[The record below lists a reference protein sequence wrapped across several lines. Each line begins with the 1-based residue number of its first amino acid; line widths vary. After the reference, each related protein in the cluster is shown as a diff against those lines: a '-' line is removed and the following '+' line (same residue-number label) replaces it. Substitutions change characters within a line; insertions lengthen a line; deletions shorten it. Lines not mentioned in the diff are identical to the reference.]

1 MALVTNDWRIDV
13 LIAIFTLC
21 ILIYYKIKS
30 IYSYFEKRNIKYI
43 KGKFLLGSDPDV
55 VLLKV
60 HVTES
65 WEKIY
70 KKLENEKYGGFYQAI
85 LPSIMLRDPEYI
97 NFVLKTKFEHFYDR
111 HFMVDEKR
119 NPLDENLF
127 FLRGNKWK
135 YLRSKMAPLFSQVK
149 LKWMYE
155 QIDECVDIFEEC
167 IDKLSDGKDIDI
179 NAILKNFTA
188 DVTASCGYGIEPQAS
203 KNPDWEFSEVGRD
216 FFDPKKKNM
225 LIFLL
230 RLSIPHVFYW
240 LKVGTVTNKV
250 RNFFLSTTE
259 KILHQRRSTGVVRK
273 DFVQLLLQLKETGTV
288 EIDSRETEKK
298 KVDTE
303 TSNEVIELT
312 DNLLAAQSFAFFLAG
327 YETTSNTLYF
337 TFYFLAKHPE
347 IQERAR
353 KEVQEIKEKYG
364 QFTFESLKEL
374 KYLNY
379 CILESMRLYPAVPG
393 VIRECMKDCTLPD
406 GTVIEKGVTVIV
418 PIKSIHLD
426 PKNFPEPMKYKP
438 ERFEIKPASG
448 TYLPFGDGPRK
459 CIGERFAEVVM
470 LCNMARTLEKYKL
483 ELSPRHENGDDIKLQ
498 PRVFSFKPINGLWI
512 RINKLNDSK

>member
-13 LIAIFTLC
+13 LMGIFTLSF
-21 ILIYYKIKS
+21 LIYYKIKS
-30 IYSYFEKRNIKYI
+30 IYSYFEKRNIKHV
-43 KGKFLLGSDPDV
+43 KGKFLLGSDPDMV
-55 VLLKV
+55 FFKV
-60 HVTES
+60 HFTES

-85 LPSIMLRDPEYI
+85 VPSIMLRDPEYI

-111 HFMVDEKR
+111 NFMVDEKR

-135 YLRSKMAPLFSQVK
+135 YLRSKMTPLFSQVK

-155 QIDECVDIFEEC
+155 QIVECADIFDEC
-167 IDKLSDGKDIDI
+167 IDKLRDGNDVDL
-179 NAILKNFTA
+179 NTLLKNFTA
-188 DVTASCGYGIEPQAS
+188 DVTASCGFGIEPQAL
-203 KNPDWEFSEVGRD
+203 KNPDWEFSDIGRE
-216 FFDPKKKNM
+216 FFDPNKMNM
-225 LIFLL
+225 LIILL
-230 RLSIPHVFYW
+230 RFSIPHVFYW
-240 LKVGTVTNKV
+240 LKLGTVTNKV
-250 RNFFLSTTE
+250 RHFFLSTTE

-273 DFVQLLLQLKETGTV
+273 DFVQLLLQLKEKGTV
-288 EIDSRETEKK
+288 EIDSRETEKN

-327 YETTSNTLYF
+327 YETTSTTLYF
-337 TFYFLAKHPE
+337 TCYLLAKHPE

-353 KEVQEIKEKYG
+353 KEVQEIKAKYG

-379 CILESMRLYPAVPG
+379 CILESMRMYPAVPS
-393 VIRECMKDCTLPD
+393 VIRECTKDCTLPD
-406 GTVIEKGVTVIV
+406 GAVIEKGITIIV
-418 PIKSIHLD
+418 PIMSIHLD
-426 PKNFPEPMKYKP
+426 PNNYPEPMKYKP
-438 ERFEIKPASG
+438 ERFENPPASG
-448 TYLPFGDGPRK
+448 TYLPFGDGPRY
-459 CIGERFAEVVM
+459 CIGKRFAEVVM
-470 LCNMARTLEKYKL
+470 LCIMARTLEKYKL
-483 ELSPRHENGDDIKLQ
+483 ESSTRDKNGDDIKLQ
-498 PRVFSFKPINGLWI
+498 PRGFTANPINGLWI